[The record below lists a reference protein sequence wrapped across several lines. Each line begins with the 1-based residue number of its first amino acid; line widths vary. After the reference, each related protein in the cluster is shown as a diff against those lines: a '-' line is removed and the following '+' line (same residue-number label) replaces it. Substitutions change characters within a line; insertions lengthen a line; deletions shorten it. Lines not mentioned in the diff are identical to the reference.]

1 MLLINFYKTTIL
13 ALLIILADINCVSA
27 FNIVPELSASQK
39 SFVPSITYETDDGI
53 HGIIT
58 RQPIAFASIVRG
70 GSDDFLK
77 ALESDF
83 PPSKGWKFIPAKEDL
98 QGSFAVSA
106 YYVFFDNRIGGGGIS
121 FDYIPGEGDPVSSNK
136 KELHWIQR
144 IISNHKRR
152 SSHGT
157 SEDRIAVRSPSD
169 SKSGVPFFDVVIK
182 SAQHNPP
189 QTLALPPH
197 FEYDVHKNDP
207 ENDHEWKSE
216 TYLASIDK
224 KDPKKVTIYNGVTW
238 GWQNK
243 VNKADL
249 PAVR

>member
-1 MLLINFYKTTIL
+1 LINFHKTTIL
-13 ALLIILADINCVSA
+13 AAFILLTNANHVLAFS
-27 FNIVPELSASQK
+27 IVPELSASQK
-39 SFVPSITYETDDGI
+39 SFVPSITYETENGI
-53 HGIIT
+53 SGILT

-77 ALESDF
+77 VLESDF
-83 PPSKGWKFIPAKEDL
+83 PPSKGWKFIAAEKDL
-98 QGSFAVSA
+98 LGSFSVSA
-106 YYVFFDNRIGGGGIS
+106 YYVFFDNRIGGGGMA
-121 FDYIPGEGDPVSSNK
+121 FDYIPGEGDPVTSSK

-144 IISNHKRR
+144 VISNHKRR
-152 SSHGT
+152 SDHGT
-157 SEDRIAVRSPSD
+157 SEDRIVVRSLSG

-182 SAQHNPP
+182 SAEHNPP
-189 QTLALPPH
+189 STLALPPH